1 MYTARSHK
9 EHKTSMPGGSLGWN
23 SLAELTPEGMVA
35 LRSMTLECKCL
46 FPLKMT
52 MSS

>member
-9 EHKTSMPGGSLGWN
+9 GHKTSTPEGSLGWHL
-23 SLAELTPEGMVA
+23 LAELTLEGMVA

-46 FPLKMT
+46 FLLKMS
-52 MSS
+52 MLS